1 MEAYR
6 VRVDPTDAT
15 EGPGPPATADERIAR
30 PTPATVRR
38 TGAKDAP
45 NALEERVHDSGRRLR
60 VAVDDHLADAM
71 SAIARGEE
79 AVGRSRARLERSE
92 VAIADSSRRINRE
105 QAEIDRETA
114 RSDRDRR

>member
-1 MEAYR
+1 MRGTRGR
-6 VRVDPTDAT
+6 VPCSYGSHRCHGRTRSARDGAADRR
-15 EGPGPPATADERIAR
+15 EGR
-30 PTPATVRR
+30 P
-38 TGAKDAP
+38 D
-45 NALEERVHDSGRRLR
+45 ALEERVHDSGRRLR

-71 SAIARGEE
+71 NAIARGEE

-105 QAEIDRETA
+105 QAEIGRETA